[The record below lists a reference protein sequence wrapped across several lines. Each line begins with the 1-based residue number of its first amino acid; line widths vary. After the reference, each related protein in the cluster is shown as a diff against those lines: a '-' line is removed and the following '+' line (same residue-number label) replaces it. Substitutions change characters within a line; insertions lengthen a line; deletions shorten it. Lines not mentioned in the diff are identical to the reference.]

1 MRDGEGRV
9 IDFRNTVIL
18 MTSNLGSEQIVAATE
33 AAAEAGGE
41 VTTPILLE
49 AIRPLLVEHF
59 QPALLARFQT
69 IVYRQLA
76 TDAMA
81 LIVRMKLDKVA
92 QRIKIRYGIPLVCDD
107 ALVAELVSAC
117 LLPDSGA
124 RNIDSLLD
132 QQILPVLSRELLLR
146 MAEHQMPK
154 SIRLGCSQEQGI
166 VVDFDDTTP

>member
-18 MTSNLGSEQIVAATE
+18 MTSNLGSEQIIAATE

-41 VTTPILLE
+41 VTTPVLME

-69 IVYRQLA
+69 VVYRQLSSSA
-76 TDAMA
+76 LA

-92 QRIKIRYGIPLVCDD
+92 QRIKHRFGVPLVCDD
-107 ALVAELVSAC
+107 ALVADLVSAC

-146 MAEHQMPK
+146 MTEHQIPGA
-154 SIRLGCSQEQGI
+154 IRLTCSQEHGI
-166 VVDFDDTTP
+166 VVAFDDTTP

>member
-33 AAAEAGGE
+33 AAAEAGSE
-41 VTTPILLE
+41 VTTPMLLE

-69 IVYRQLA
+69 VVYRQLSTEA
-76 TDAMA
+76 LA
-81 LIVRMKLDKVA
+81 LIVRMKLGKVA
-92 QRIKIRYGIPLVCDD
+92 QRITRRFGVPLICDD
-107 ALVAELVSAC
+107 AVVTELVSAC

-132 QQILPVLSRELLLR
+132 QQILPVLSRELLMR
-146 MAEHQMPK
+146 IAQHQMPK
-154 SIRLGCSQEQGI
+154 TIRLACSQEGDI
-166 VVDFDDTTP
+166 GVEFEDANS